1 MSDIN
6 EICIYFIGQDNKL
19 FEMLF
24 EDFKEIVHKGDI
36 KILEGKH
43 LKLINDE
50 NISIKKKAKKPKII
64 SYQTKGLK
72 YTQITKENIFD
83 IFNCIKSNKN
93 KKNIIIRFGNALIK
107 EFSILNNKLE
117 IDKPFILFCFSKQ
130 DDYTDNIFNNY
141 KFPEYISY
149 LILSEEK
156 ETSKF
161 YCKITSFILEKS
173 SYYNEEGN
181 KYAKYY
187 LYNYLYKEPKGFLY
201 LNILLTG
208 ESRAGKSS
216 FINRMFNKLIS
227 FESSKFESS
236 TLKINSY
243 ELYPPEEEDQSQ
255 KILKKGY
262 GGIRI
267 YDTPGLVK
275 KKDLNSF
282 ELIKSKLSNIFNKI
296 HIIYFFIKAQSN
308 LEQCID
314 ILSYIQNLNINRN
327 KKKLKKI
334 PIIFIKNGEELKKT
348 ESNPI
353 LFQELKK
360 ELQKYKLLDLYD
372 NSINQNNNKKEYSI
386 DNVFD
391 DIEDNNNNYDNYIE
405 GNIIQIHIPTGKN
418 INRVFSITKE
428 YIIRN
433 NNKLNNDLSEKKN
446 DIKKLINYFII
457 EKIKKKSLS
466 IEQSKDYNYL
476 YKKCYNIVNVYK
488 NECSLLYNLDILN
501 EKSKTLYKI
510 GDIFGLI
517 FLFSIVLFP
526 LAYPFLFLGENNT
539 INYIALLFGF
549 GEKDIYDYELN
560 EYIYEK
566 KKVEDKSQYEKEFQR
581 IKEMFRNIFYYIG
594 PAQCLIKSKEIFIQ
608 MINLLNELGNRSEEK
623 WNEFKVEKI

>member
-24 EDFKEIVHKGDI
+24 KNFKEIDHKGDI
-36 KILEGKH
+36 KILEGKL
-43 LKLINDE
+43 LKFVGDE
-50 NISIKKKAKKPKII
+50 SDSIKNEKIKKPKII
-64 SYQTKGLK
+64 SYQTKVLK
-72 YTQITKENIFD
+72 YAQITKENIFD
-83 IFNCIKSNKN
+83 IFNCVKSNQN
-93 KKNIIIRFGNALIK
+93 KKNMIIRFGNALIK

-149 LILSEEK
+149 LISSEEK

-187 LYNYLYKEPKGFLY
+187 PYNYLYKEPKGFLY

-216 FINRMFNKLIS
+216 FINRMVNKLIS

-243 ELYPPEEEDQSQ
+243 ELYPLEEEDQSQ

-262 GGIRI
+262 GVIRI

-282 ELIKSKLSNIFNKI
+282 ELIKSKLSDIFNEI

-327 KKKLKKI
+327 KNKLKKI

-428 YIIRN
+428 YMMRN
-433 NNKLNNDLSEKKN
+433 NNKLNNDLLETKN

-466 IEQSKDYNYL
+466 ID
-476 YKKCYNIVNVYK
+476 
-488 NECSLLYNLDILN
+488 
-501 EKSKTLYKI
+501 
-510 GDIFGLI
+510 
-517 FLFSIVLFP
+517 
-526 LAYPFLFLGENNT
+526 
-539 INYIALLFGF
+539 
-549 GEKDIYDYELN
+549 
-560 EYIYEK
+560 
-566 KKVEDKSQYEKEFQR
+566 
-581 IKEMFRNIFYYIG
+581 
-594 PAQCLIKSKEIFIQ
+594 
-608 MINLLNELGNRSEEK
+608 
-623 WNEFKVEKI
+623 